1 MAESNGPRSSHCLL
15 SSRFLFN
22 EVTKILTIT
31 SPHKSDACPLQITPL
46 FIISLSPFP
55 PPISILSG
63 IPVTLPV
70 FISHLWVEMRGGGVH
85 NLILGLQ

>member
-1 MAESNGPRSSHCLL
+1 MAESNGPRSSHCLS

-46 FIISLSPFP
+46 FIISLSLFP
-55 PPISILSG
+55 PPLH
-63 IPVTLPV
+63 
-70 FISHLWVEMRGGGVH
+70 FIRYSCYVAGFHFALMGGDEGRGGS
-85 NLILGLQ
+85 

>member
-1 MAESNGPRSSHCLL
+1 MAESNGPRSSHCLS

-46 FIISLSPFP
+46 FIISLSLFP
-55 PPISILSG
+55 PPLSFLSG

>member
-22 EVTKILTIT
+22 EVTKLLTIT
-31 SPHKSDACPLQITPL
+31 SPHKSDACLLQITPL
-46 FIISLSPFP
+46 FIISLSLFP
-55 PPISILSG
+55 PPLSILSG